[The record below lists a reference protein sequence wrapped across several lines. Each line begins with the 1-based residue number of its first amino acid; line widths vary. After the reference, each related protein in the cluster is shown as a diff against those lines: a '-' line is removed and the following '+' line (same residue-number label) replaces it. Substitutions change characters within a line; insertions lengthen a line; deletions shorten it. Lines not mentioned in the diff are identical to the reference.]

1 MSQVKEYKIDVP
13 QAKIDRLMR
22 RLDDTEY
29 PESIEDGGWTYGAP
43 VSVVYPLEN
52 APIAIC

>member
-43 VSVVYPLEN
+43 VLVTALSSSRSK
-52 APIAIC
+52 I

>member
-1 MSQVKEYKIDVP
+1 MAQVKEYKIDVP

-43 VSVVYPLEN
+43 VSVTALSSSRSK
-52 APIAIC
+52 I